1 MPVVRQAQPPPTD
14 WRSRRTSP
22 VAVARLEVM
31 LVDLARG
38 PLQQV
43 GNEVRQA
50 STFVV
55 GPFLEALGKMP
66 RQGGADPLRFAV
78 KQVRCCI
85 WSSRAPTVL
94 RE

>member
-1 MPVVRQAQPPPTD
+1 MPVVRRGKFHSIGG
-14 WRSRRTSP
+14 RST
-22 VAVARLEVM
+22 
-31 LVDLARG
+31 RG
-38 PLQQV
+38 PFLQV

-78 KQVRCCI
+78 KQVGCCN
-85 WSSRAPTVL
+85 WSSRSPIVL
-94 RE
+94 R